1 MYCSLPAH
9 QYSPFVLPVSNFVD
23 VQARDK
29 GLTIYYLNSRSLCN
43 KMKELELLL
52 KSEIYDFILICETWL
67 NSNISDAELLTG
79 SVYNIIRCDRTQ
91 KSGGGVAVFYKNIYK
106 IKSIPYPENFKTVEL
121 LAFDLC
127 MKNQRFRFILSYRPP
142 NLNNEENNL
151 WLQTIQYVLKQIA
164 SPS

>member
-1 MYCSLPAH
+1 MTDRNPVPD
-9 QYSPFVLPVSNFVD
+9 SPFVLPVSNFVD

-79 SVYNIIRCDRTQ
+79 SVYI
-91 KSGGGVAVFYKNIYK
+91 
-106 IKSIPYPENFKTVEL
+106 
-121 LAFDLC
+121 
-127 MKNQRFRFILSYRPP
+127 
-142 NLNNEENNL
+142 
-151 WLQTIQYVLKQIA
+151 
-164 SPS
+164 